1 MGAQAVATVTDPV
14 TLLGQLP
21 AGAQLARRGSLRLA
35 WPTGFDFDRTVRS
48 HGWCGLAPSAYD
60 RERAEF
66 HRTLA
71 LPDAGP
77 LTVTVA
83 ADGQVSWGR
92 TRGTTADRAAIRRQL
107 RHMLCLDDDLS
118 ALHEACRELPAAAWV
133 VGAGAGRLLRSP
145 TAWEDLA
152 RTLATTNCSWALTRQ
167 LTTRLVA
174 TLGVTGPAGE
184 RAFPTPEAVL
194 AAGVGHLREVVRAG
208 YRSAS
213 FVELART
220 AAAGVP
226 DGWWD
231 PARSDAEVRGEVLAL
246 RGFGPYAADGML
258 GLLGRPRGL
267 ALDSWVRAKLPRLL
281 GREAMEDDA
290 IGARYA
296 ALGRWAGSV
305 LWLEL
310 TRDWFEPSGQA
321 EGGSRPAG

>member
-1 MGAQAVATVTDPV
+1 MGARAVATTTEPV
-14 TLLGQLP
+14 SLLGQLP
-21 AGAQLARRGSLRLA
+21 AGAELPRRGSLRLG
-35 WPTGFDFDRTVRS
+35 WPHPFDFDRTVLS

-60 RERAEF
+60 RGRGEF

-77 LTVTVA
+77 LTVTLA

-118 ALHEACRELPAAAWV
+118 ALHEACRKFPGAEWV

-145 TAWEDLA
+145 TVWEDLA

-167 LTTRLVA
+167 LVTRLVA
-174 TLGVTGPAGE
+174 SLGATGPAGE

-213 FVELART
+213 FVALARS

-231 PARSDAEVRGEVLAL
+231 PARTDAEVRAEILAL
-246 RGFGPYAADGML
+246 HGFGRYAADGML

-267 ALDSWVRAKLPRLL
+267 ALDSSVRAKLPRLL
-281 GREAMEDDA
+281 GLEAIEDDA
-290 IGARYA
+290 IAARYA
-296 ALGRWAGSV
+296 TLGRWAGSV

-310 TRDWFEPSGQA
+310 TRDWFDAVERA
-321 EGGSRPAG
+321 EVSSRPAG